1 MPQPLS
7 AYVSLLSAQWR
18 APAAPKLNGWLAAN
32 LQLFQDLIACA
43 ATFPYAFSIDTA
55 FGAQLDVLGVII
67 GQPRQVSFQ
76 PSGGVSPILDDSTYR
91 LLLRA
96 RIAMNHWDGK
106 LPSLMAIWASL
117 FPQSGTIQVTDNQDM
132 TVDLYITGAFTSIV
146 IDLILNGYILP
157 RPQGVLFTYPESGSP
172 PLPELPLLGF
182 DRGGVDESG
191 VMHPDPNVAS
201 LDLGH
206 FT

>member
-76 PSGGVSPILDDSTYR
+76 PSDGVSPILDDPTYR

-96 RIAMNHWDGK
+96 RIAQNHWDGK
-106 LPSLMAIWASL
+106 LPSFLAIWGSL
-117 FPQSGTIQVTDNQDM
+117 FPGGTIQVQDNQDM
-132 TVDLYITGAFTSIV
+132 TADVYIAGAFTSIV
-146 IDLILNGYILP
+146 IDLISQGYIMP
-157 RPQGVLFTYPESGSP
+157 RPQGVLFTYPEGGSP
-172 PLPELPLLGF
+172 GPLPSLPFLGF
-182 DRGGVDESG
+182 DRSDSQ
-191 VMHPDPNVAS
+191 VAGF
-201 LDLGH
+201 DLAH
-206 FT
+206 FI